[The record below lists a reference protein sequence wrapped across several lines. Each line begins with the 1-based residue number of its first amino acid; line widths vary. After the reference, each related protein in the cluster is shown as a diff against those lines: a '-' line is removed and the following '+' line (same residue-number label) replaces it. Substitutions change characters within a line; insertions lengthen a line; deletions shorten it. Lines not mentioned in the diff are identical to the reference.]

1 MQLYT
6 KDDLLR
12 RAWVAD
18 ARQADMMIDAIAAS
32 YNGDLGTF
40 DCIMNGV
47 ANLHWLTESLKCTD
61 PSSTVTQ
68 TLLSSTE
75 HLQVTELLFDT
86 YQDFLQYEL
95 TIDQTVEGVF
105 QSVTFSFSTSPG
117 DNMGIVLAY
126 FQSEIE
132 TNTLIDV
139 SAEISLDDPDTIIL
153 TARSGS
159 PIFTIPSIQLI
170 TATETQDGGLE
181 EVYTTVETP
190 VGRCLTDENISG
202 IVLKIERMVGSLCG
216 CDPNDLI
223 SDTLPDVVK
232 YTNPNIYPIEGGP
245 LQVINIGS
253 PIPPPI
259 IPVPEV
265 VDFNIQDF
273 NPQDFA

>member
-6 KDDLLR
+6 KDDLLK

-75 HLQVTELLFDT
+75 QLQVTELLFDP
-86 YQDFLQYEL
+86 YVDFIQYDL
-95 TIDQTVEGVF
+95 TINQEVAGTP
-105 QSVTFSFSTSPG
+105 QSVTFSFTTGPG
-117 DNMGIVLAY
+117 DNMSIVLAY
-126 FQSEIE
+126 FLGEI
-132 TNTLIDV
+132 NTSTIIDIT
-139 SAEISLDDPDTIIL
+139 AELGDDPDTLIL
-153 TARSGS
+153 TANSGS
-159 PIFTIPSIQLI
+159 PIFTATPLQFI

-190 VGRCLTDENISG
+190 VGRCLTDDNISG

-223 SDTLPDVVK
+223 DDTLPDVVK
-232 YTNPNIYPIEGGP
+232 YTNPSIYPIEGGP
-245 LQVINIGS
+245 LQVISIGTLV
-253 PIPPPI
+253 PPPI
-259 IPVPEV
+259 IPIPEV

-273 NPQDFA
+273 NPLDFA

>member
-6 KDDLLR
+6 KDDLLK

-40 DCIMNGV
+40 DCIINGV

-75 HLQVTELLFDT
+75 HLQVTELLFDP
-86 YQDFLQYEL
+86 YVDFIQYDL
-95 TIDQTVEGVF
+95 TINQEVAGVY
-105 QSVTFSFSTSPG
+105 QSVTFSFTTGPG
-117 DNMGIVLAY
+117 DDMSIVLAY
-126 FQSEIE
+126 FLGEI
-132 TNTLIDV
+132 NTSTIIDIT
-139 SAEISLDDPDTIIL
+139 AELGDDPDTLIL
-153 TARSGS
+153 TANSGS
-159 PIFTIPSIQLI
+159 PIFTTTPLQFI

-190 VGRCLTDENISG
+190 VGRCLTDDNISG

-223 SDTLPDVVK
+223 DDTLPDVVK
-232 YTNPNIYPIEGGP
+232 YTNPSIYPIEGGP
-245 LQVINIGS
+245 LQVISIGTLV
-253 PIPPPI
+253 PPPI
-259 IPVPEV
+259 IPIPEV

-273 NPQDFA
+273 NPLDFA

>member
-32 YNGDLGTF
+32 YNGDLNTF

-61 PSSTVTQ
+61 PSSSVAK

-75 HLQVTELLFDT
+75 HLQVTELLFDPYT
-86 YQDFLQYEL
+86 NFIQYDL
-95 TIDQTVEGVF
+95 TINQEVAGVY
-105 QSVTFSFSTSPG
+105 QSVTFSFTTGPG
-117 DNMGIVLAY
+117 DNMSIVLAY
-126 FQSEIE
+126 FLGEI
-132 TNTLIDV
+132 NTSTIIDIT
-139 SAEISLDDPDTIIL
+139 AELGDDPDTLIL
-153 TARSGS
+153 TANSGS
-159 PIFTIPSIQLI
+159 PIFTATPLQFI

-223 SDTLPDVVK
+223 DDTLPDVVK
-232 YTNPNIYPIEGGP
+232 YTNPSIYPIEGGP
-245 LQVINIGS
+245 LQVISIGAI
-253 PIPPPI
+253 IPPPI
-259 IPVPEV
+259 IPIPEV

-273 NPQDFA
+273 NPLDFA

>member
-6 KDDLLR
+6 KDDLLK

-40 DCIMNGV
+40 DCIINGV

-75 HLQVTELLFDT
+75 HLQVTDLLFDP
-86 YQDFLQYEL
+86 YVDFIQYDL
-95 TIDQTVEGVF
+95 TINQEVAGVY
-105 QSVTFSFSTSPG
+105 QSVTFSFTTGPG
-117 DNMGIVLAY
+117 DDMSIVLAY
-126 FQSEIE
+126 FLGEINNS
-132 TNTLIDV
+132 TIIDIT
-139 SAEISLDDPDTIIL
+139 AELGDDPDTLIL
-153 TARSGS
+153 TANSGS
-159 PIFTIPSIQLI
+159 PIFTTTPLQFI

-190 VGRCLTDENISG
+190 VGRCLTDDNISG

-223 SDTLPDVVK
+223 DDTLPDVVK
-232 YTNPNIYPIEGGP
+232 YTNPSIYPIEGGP
-245 LQVINIGS
+245 LQVISIGTLV
-253 PIPPPI
+253 PPPI
-259 IPVPEV
+259 IPIPEV

-273 NPQDFA
+273 NPLDFA

>member
-6 KDDLLR
+6 KDDLLK

-75 HLQVTELLFDT
+75 QLQVTELLFDPYT
-86 YQDFLQYEL
+86 NFIQYDL
-95 TIDQTVEGVF
+95 TINQEVAGTP
-105 QSVTFSFSTSPG
+105 QSVTFSFTTGPG
-117 DNMGIVLAY
+117 DNMSIVLAY
-126 FQSEIE
+126 FLGEI
-132 TNTLIDV
+132 NTSTIIDIT
-139 SAEISLDDPDTIIL
+139 AELGDDPDTLIL
-153 TARSGS
+153 TANSGS
-159 PIFTIPSIQLI
+159 PIFTTTPLQFI

-223 SDTLPDVVK
+223 DDTLPDVVK
-232 YTNPNIYPIEGGP
+232 YTNPSIYPIEGGP
-245 LQVINIGS
+245 LQVISIGTLV
-253 PIPPPI
+253 PPPI
-259 IPVPEV
+259 IPIPEV

-273 NPQDFA
+273 NPLDFA

>member
-32 YNGDLGTF
+32 YKGDLGTF

-75 HLQVTELLFDT
+75 QLQVTELLFDP
-86 YQDFLQYEL
+86 YVDFIQYDL
-95 TIDQTVEGVF
+95 TINQEVAGTP
-105 QSVTFSFSTSPG
+105 QSVTFSFTTGPG
-117 DNMGIVLAY
+117 DNMSIVLAY
-126 FQSEIE
+126 FLGEI
-132 TNTLIDV
+132 NTSTIIDIT
-139 SAEISLDDPDTIIL
+139 AELGDDPDTLIL
-153 TARSGS
+153 TANSGS
-159 PIFTIPSIQLI
+159 PIFTATPLQFI

-223 SDTLPDVVK
+223 DDTLPDVVK
-232 YTNPNIYPIEGGP
+232 YTNPSIYPIEGGP
-245 LQVINIGS
+245 LQVISIGTLV
-253 PIPPPI
+253 PPPI
-259 IPVPEV
+259 IPIPEV

-273 NPQDFA
+273 NPLDFA

>member
-6 KDDLLR
+6 KDDLLK

-40 DCIMNGV
+40 DCIINGV

-75 HLQVTELLFDT
+75 HLQVTELLFDP
-86 YQDFLQYEL
+86 YVDFIQYDL
-95 TIDQTVEGVF
+95 TINQEVAGVY
-105 QSVTFSFSTSPG
+105 QSVTFSFTTGPG
-117 DNMGIVLAY
+117 DDMSIVLAY
-126 FQSEIE
+126 FLGEINNS
-132 TNTLIDV
+132 TIIDIT
-139 SAEISLDDPDTIIL
+139 AELGDDPDTLIL
-153 TARSGS
+153 TANSGS
-159 PIFTIPSIQLI
+159 PIFTTTPLQFI

-190 VGRCLTDENISG
+190 VGRCLTDDNISG

-223 SDTLPDVVK
+223 DDTLPDVVK
-232 YTNPNIYPIEGGP
+232 YTNPSIYPIEGGP
-245 LQVINIGS
+245 LQVISIGTLV
-253 PIPPPI
+253 PPPI
-259 IPVPEV
+259 IPIPEV

-273 NPQDFA
+273 NPLDFA